1 MFLVYNSHRGPDAK
15 VSTPASSDH
24 VDLQL
29 VWAVNK
35 EGKELGAWGGEVRE
49 KFLADRPSF
58 PIKLPPPLPIA
69 ISPSFFCALIERVRG
84 ARWSR
89 YKKREEIILVFSVWR
104 LLLRTIKLV
113 GRILSKVVRGTRRVT
128 ANGANIVA
136 RYFFFFLCW
145 VIFQTH
151 IKFREFH

>member
-1 MFLVYNSHRGPDAK
+1 MYNSQRGPDAK

-35 EGKELGAWGGEVRE
+35 GGNELWVGGEVRE

-58 PIKLPPPLPIA
+58 PIKLPPPRPPFFPVA
-69 ISPSFFCALIERVRG
+69 ISPIFFFCSLIERVRG

-89 YKKREEIILVFSVWR
+89 YKKREEIILVFSV
-104 LLLRTIKLV
+104 
-113 GRILSKVVRGTRRVT
+113 
-128 ANGANIVA
+128 
-136 RYFFFFLCW
+136 
-145 VIFQTH
+145 
-151 IKFREFH
+151 